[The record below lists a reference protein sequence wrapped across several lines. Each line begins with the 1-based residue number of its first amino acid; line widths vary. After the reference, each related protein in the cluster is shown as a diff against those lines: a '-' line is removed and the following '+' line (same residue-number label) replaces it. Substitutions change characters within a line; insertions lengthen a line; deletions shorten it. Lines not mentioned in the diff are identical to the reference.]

1 MRKIFLCLI
10 LFYGHLYAL
19 DRESTLKMYHKL
31 LFSLSPKAI
40 VSVYVD
46 DDEYRKVF
54 SFSKRIQLINEPEN
68 ADIVLITNEST
79 LYSILENPI
88 LQNSIYKKP
97 ILFAT
102 DYRFLKRSDDII
114 GAFYWRKGRSQLLFI
129 KDRLDRHH
137 ILLPREYK
145 DFLVDE
151 L

>member
-1 MRKIFLCLI
+1 LKKVLI
-10 LFYGHLYAL
+10 LLILVYGHLYAL

-46 DDEYRKVF
+46 DDEYRKIF

-68 ADIVLITNEST
+68 ADIALITNEMAFRKV
-79 LYSILENPI
+79 LGERRNMQIG
-88 LQNSIYKKP
+88 KKP

-137 ILLPREYK
+137 IVLPREYK

>member
-1 MRKIFLCLI
+1 LKKVLILLI

-31 LFSLSPKAI
+31 FFTLSPKAI

-46 DDEYRKVF
+46 DDEYRKIF
-54 SFSKRIQLINEPEN
+54 SFSKSIQLINKPEN
-68 ADIVLITNEST
+68 ADIALITNEIAFRRV
-79 LYSILENPI
+79 LRQRRNIQI
-88 LQNSIYKKP
+88 GKKP

-129 KDRLDRHH
+129 KNRLDEHH
-137 ILLPREYK
+137 ITLPKEYE

>member
-1 MRKIFLCLI
+1 MKKVLILLI

-46 DDEYRKVF
+46 DDEYRKIF
-54 SFSKRIQLINEPEN
+54 SFSKRIQLINEPKN
-68 ADIVLITNEST
+68 ADIALITNEMT
-79 LYSILENPI
+79 FRKVLGERRNIRI
-88 LQNSIYKKP
+88 GKKP

-137 ILLPREYK
+137 IVLPREYK